1 MVQLPSRK
9 VRLLRGRT
17 IRKRRASHSLRIL
30 IRVWDPTRTHQHLSS
45 PPRASTD
52 AIANRHPWIIIKCFT
67 SVALDQT
74 HNKSSEATIPRKI
87 CSRRYATCYKDS
99 PLWPCTDFM
108 SALSFLRFPAKK
120 KKSIPSR
127 AISPAPS
134 YVPEYMES
142 ITDAAR
148 KIPTIDS
155 KTTKRRF
162 LLFSESAAFLS
173 PGLTL
178 IFTTVFHLLQCSFTA
193 SRIRVFLIVCKFTHL
208 PQFRMKVDAV
218 RKVASGHFFEDL
230 WW

>member
-1 MVQLPSRK
+1 MAKLPSEE
-9 VRLLRGRT
+9 VRPLTGKI
-17 IRKRRASHSLRIL
+17 IRKQHTSQSTWL
-30 IRVWDPTRTHQHLSS
+30 PTKGWEPLHTHQHLSL

-87 CSRRYATCYKDS
+87 CFRRYASCYKDS

-134 YVPEYMES
+134 YVPEYMAS

-148 KIPTIDS
+148 RIPTIDS

-162 LLFSESAAFLS
+162 LLFSESAAFPS

-178 IFTTVFHLLQCSFTA
+178 IFTTVFHLLQFG
-193 SRIRVFLIVCKFTHL
+193 SRMTNTDILQL
-208 PQFRMKVDAV
+208 
-218 RKVASGHFFEDL
+218 L
-230 WW
+230 

>member
-1 MVQLPSRK
+1 MQLPSRK

-87 CSRRYATCYKDS
+87 CFRRYASCYKDS

-134 YVPEYMES
+134 YVPEYMAS

-148 KIPTIDS
+148 RIPTIDS

-162 LLFSESAAFLS
+162 LLFSESAAILS

-178 IFTTVFHLLQCSFTA
+178 IFTTVFHLLQFG
-193 SRIRVFLIVCKFTHL
+193 SRMTNTDILQL
-208 PQFRMKVDAV
+208 
-218 RKVASGHFFEDL
+218 L
-230 WW
+230 